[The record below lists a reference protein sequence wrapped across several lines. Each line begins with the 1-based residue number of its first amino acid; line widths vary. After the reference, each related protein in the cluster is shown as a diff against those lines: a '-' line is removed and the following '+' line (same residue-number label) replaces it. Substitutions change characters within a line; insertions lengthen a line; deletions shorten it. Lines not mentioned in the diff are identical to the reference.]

1 MSETRRKIFVVLA
14 LLLVVASF
22 GYGCIEK
29 PSAYQTYIDDEYK
42 FKISYPEGWVEIKNV
57 TPVEDQLAC
66 VMFGLQNCIDKEK
79 EGNLTEEEYELC
91 FFTHIS
97 VIIGTKVETVYPFR
111 GLTDEEKKKYE
122 VKTRKITV
130 NGREGEEVFMKN
142 VADMNMTERVVVIP
156 VGELVYAIYCTSTIE
171 KYSEYECTFDYV
183 INSFEIVE
191 GAELITAPTPA
202 PSEPLKG
209 EIILNISKTTLATD
223 EKFEGRSIGSISVKK
238 SIVIIEHWKKEG
250 YGSRYY
256 FSHAHSAYSLSEQ
269 IVVHE
274 VLPPKPEKP
283 EYIFFRYGSS
293 FKFPGT
299 YIFEIAIY
307 DYDDWNQIEEMM
319 LRVNYFGEDIDI
331 IAQFPP
337 INSAKAVITVTGPP
351 GKRPYFGARSELTP
365 HEPEENLTLFLD
377 SVANVRV
384 GEPLVVTGTA
394 NRKDGCPLLITCKSE
409 GRGLRPKI
417 THVVNGKFKVTYSEI
432 DTLIGKSGSYVIKVT
447 DGNDPWRY
455 HTMDYKD
462 VKII

>member
-1 MSETRRKIFVVLA
+1 MKDN
-14 LLLVVASF
+14 
-22 GYGCIEK
+22 
-29 PSAYQTYIDDEYK
+29 PSL
-42 FKISYPEGWVEIKNV
+42 G
-57 TPVEDQLAC
+57 EDQVAC
-66 VMFGLQNCIDKEK
+66 VVFGLQNY
-79 EGNLTEEEYELC
+79 TEEAEGLL
-91 FFTHIS
+91 THIS
-97 VIIGTKVETVYPFR
+97 VIVSTKVESVYPFR
-111 GLTDEEKKKYE
+111 GLTDEEKEEYGI
-122 VKTRKITV
+122 KTRKITV
-130 NGREGEEVFMKN
+130 NGREGEDVFIKN
-142 VADMNMTERVVVIP
+142 LGGMNVTERVVVIP
-156 VGELVYAIYCTSTIE
+156 VGELVYAIYCTSTME
-171 KYSEYECTFDYV
+171 KYSKYEGTFDYV
-183 INSFEIVE
+183 INSFEIAEE
-191 GAELITAPTPA
+191 GELITAPTPA
-202 PSEPLKG
+202 PSELSKG
-209 EIILNISKTTLATD
+209 EIILNISKTSLATD
-223 EKFEGRSIGSISVKK
+223 EKFEGEITGYTPAKK
-238 SIVIIEHWKKEG
+238 FIVIIEHWKKEG

-256 FSHAHSAYSLSEQ
+256 FGYSGSPCILSEQ

-283 EYIFFRYGSS
+283 EYRFFRYGSS

-307 DYDDWNQIEEMM
+307 DYDDWDQIEEMM

-351 GKRPYFGARSELTP
+351 GKSPYFGARSELTP

-417 THVVNGKFKVTYSEI
+417 THVVNGKFKVTYSALNTKI
-432 DTLIGKSGSYVIKVT
+432 AKPGSYVIKVT